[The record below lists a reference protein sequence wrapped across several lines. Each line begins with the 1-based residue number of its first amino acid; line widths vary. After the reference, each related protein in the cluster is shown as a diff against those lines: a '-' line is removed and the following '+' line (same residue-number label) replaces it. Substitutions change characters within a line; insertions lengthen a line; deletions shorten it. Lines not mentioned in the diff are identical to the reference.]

1 MAEPAVTGF
10 FKRFAVKFVEVIG
23 AGVATALSGYLLA
36 HFSGYWSSPAS
47 TPPTVQV
54 APNIGAGANT
64 STSIVPKSQR
74 IQPAH
79 AASTD
84 AKDQHVTTANRSI
97 VRPARAVVS
106 TKEVNGKEASAKE
119 ASAKEAS
126 AKEASAKEAS
136 AKEASAKEVNSKEA
150 SSKEAS
156 AKEDG
161 PKELS
166 PKEVS
171 ASEPAASRK
180 PLPPEVPVV
189 DSKPSDEK
197 AIEAEVRAA
206 LANVDA
212 SRPAPAEVM
221 PRPIGASP
229 LPPAAAAQ
237 PKPADGA
244 PTPATVAAV
253 PPVAETAPAPAEK
266 ARMEPEPLAPVE
278 IKSHPVAAVDASAPV
293 APAKEEGQDILSM
306 IKKIPDFL
314 RPKPSAADGDAPRP
328 PLPVGN

>member
-136 AKEASAKEVNSKEA
+136 AKEVSAKEVSSKEA

-221 PRPIGASP
+221 PRPSGASP

-244 PTPATVAAV
+244 PTPAAVAAV

-293 APAKEEGQDILSM
+293 TPAKEEGQDILSM

-314 RPKPSAADGDAPRP
+314 RAKPSAADGDAPRP

>member
-136 AKEASAKEVNSKEA
+136 AKEVSAKEVSSKEA

-189 DSKPSDEK
+189 DSKPSEEK

>member
-119 ASAKEAS
+119 ASAKEV
-126 AKEASAKEAS
+126 
-136 AKEASAKEVNSKEA
+136 SAKEVSSKEA

-189 DSKPSDEK
+189 DSKPSEEK

-221 PRPIGASP
+221 PRPSGASP

-278 IKSHPVAAVDASAPV
+278 VKSHPVAAVDASAPV

>member
-119 ASAKEAS
+119 ASAKES
-126 AKEASAKEAS
+126 QCQ
-136 AKEASAKEVNSKEA
+136 
-150 SSKEAS
+150 
-156 AKEDG
+156 
-161 PKELS
+161 
-166 PKEVS
+166 
-171 ASEPAASRK
+171 R
-180 PLPPEVPVV
+180 
-189 DSKPSDEK
+189 
-197 AIEAEVRAA
+197 
-206 LANVDA
+206 
-212 SRPAPAEVM
+212 
-221 PRPIGASP
+221 
-229 LPPAAAAQ
+229 
-237 PKPADGA
+237 
-244 PTPATVAAV
+244 
-253 PPVAETAPAPAEK
+253 
-266 ARMEPEPLAPVE
+266 
-278 IKSHPVAAVDASAPV
+278 
-293 APAKEEGQDILSM
+293 GQCQRGQCQRSQRQRSQ
-306 IKKIPDFL
+306 F
-314 RPKPSAADGDAPRP
+314 
-328 PLPVGN
+328 

>member
-54 APNIGAGANT
+54 APNVGAGANT

-136 AKEASAKEVNSKEA
+136 AKE
-150 SSKEAS
+150 
-156 AKEDG
+156 
-161 PKELS
+161 
-166 PKEVS
+166 VS
-171 ASEPAASRK
+171 RGRLKRQCQRS
-180 PLPPEVPVV
+180 
-189 DSKPSDEK
+189 
-197 AIEAEVRAA
+197 
-206 LANVDA
+206 
-212 SRPAPAEVM
+212 
-221 PRPIGASP
+221 
-229 LPPAAAAQ
+229 Q
-237 PKPADGA
+237 
-244 PTPATVAAV
+244 
-253 PPVAETAPAPAEK
+253 
-266 ARMEPEPLAPVE
+266 
-278 IKSHPVAAVDASAPV
+278 
-293 APAKEEGQDILSM
+293 
-306 IKKIPDFL
+306 F
-314 RPKPSAADGDAPRP
+314 
-328 PLPVGN
+328 

>member
-119 ASAKEAS
+119 ASAKRTVPKSSVPKKSAPAS
-126 AKEASAKEAS
+126 PRLRANRCRRKSLS
-136 AKEASAKEVNSKEA
+136 LTVNRATKKRLRSRFA
-150 SSKEAS
+150 
-156 AKEDG
+156 
-161 PKELS
+161 PPS
-166 PKEVS
+166 PTSTQTARRRPRSCRDQAVRHRCRRLPQLNRS
-171 ASEPAASRK
+171 LPTARPHRRPSRPFR
-180 PLPPEVPVV
+180 PLPKQRLRRRRRPGWSPN
-189 DSKPSDEK
+189 
-197 AIEAEVRAA
+197 R
-206 LANVDA
+206 LLR
-212 SRPAPAEVM
+212 SRSNHI
-221 PRPIGASP
+221 RSQR
-229 LPPAAAAQ
+229 L
-237 PKPADGA
+237 
-244 PTPATVAAV
+244 TH
-253 PPVAETAPAPAEK
+253 
-266 ARMEPEPLAPVE
+266 R
-278 IKSHPVAAVDASAPV
+278 
-293 APAKEEGQDILSM
+293 
-306 IKKIPDFL
+306 
-314 RPKPSAADGDAPRP
+314 RR
-328 PLPVGN
+328 

>member
-47 TPPTVQV
+47 TPPTAQV
-54 APNIGAGANT
+54 APNVGAGANT

-126 AKEASAKEAS
+126 AKEV
-136 AKEASAKEVNSKEA
+136 SAKEVSSKEA

-161 PKELS
+161 PKEFS

-189 DSKPSDEK
+189 DSKPSEEK

-221 PRPIGASP
+221 PRPSGASP

-237 PKPADGA
+237 PKPADSA
-244 PTPATVAAV
+244 PTPAAVAAV
-253 PPVAETAPAPAEK
+253 PPVAETAPALAEK
-266 ARMEPEPLAPVE
+266 ARLEPEPLAPVE